1 MEEYIQSKR
10 SHAIDFQL
18 RMCNLHFSQHIKSKV
33 RDKGYQN
40 LQERGKLNISLKEMR
55 EIFQATLET
64 HTPQLTD
71 EETLALK
78 KAFLLSKSVPKQSNR
93 AKWCE
98 AAGYQPN
105 LLTKKSNNGKLLKGD
120 LVFYY
125 NVENHLVMY
134 ILKED
139 YQLIGVDKKAS
150 VSEVGTNCNVEVD
163 VSKLVTDKGL
173 IFTVAQELYSVVG
186 DQIEFEDVVSEVVI
200 TLRDKCD
207 SSMNDD
213 DLCIIM
219 QSDTGSHKDLAVS
232 PKKSNKSVG
241 KRCAPPHKES
251 DECEAILMSRLRTK
265 NLTKKKKN
273 D

>member
-1 MEEYIQSKR
+1 MSRLKVGIALLQRLSHFDKDLGKTIYSHAITNESWIEHSFGFTKKRGQGHLQSMEEYIQSKR

-18 RMCNLHFSQHIKSKV
+18 RMCNLPFSQHIKSEV

-64 HTPQLTD
+64 HIPHLTD
-71 EETLALK
+71 EEALALK
-78 KAFLLSKSVPKQSNR
+78 KAFLLSKSVPRQSNR
-93 AKWCE
+93 AKWRE

-120 LVFYY
+120 LGFFYC
-125 NVENHLVMY
+125 NIENDLVMY

-139 YQLIGVDKKAS
+139 YQLIGADKKSS
-150 VSEVGTNCNVEVD
+150 VSVGANCNVEVD
-163 VSKLVTDKGL
+163 FSKLVTDKGL
-173 IFTVAQELYSVVG
+173 ILTVPQELYSVVG

-207 SSMNDD
+207 SSMKMMT
-213 DLCIIM
+213 I
-219 QSDTGSHKDLAVS
+219 
-232 PKKSNKSVG
+232 
-241 KRCAPPHKES
+241 CA
-251 DECEAILMSRLRTK
+251 L
-265 NLTKKKKN
+265 
-273 D
+273 